1 MRPYDTHARLRSDV
15 CARRWFWQWVL
26 RALNLT
32 IAFHVMRRWVV
43 VGYPARDGWQ
53 TKMLQG
59 SVGQR
64 GSDYLLITSR
74 WQKKSFKFN
83 MITLIT

>member
-1 MRPYDTHARLRSDV
+1 M
-15 CARRWFWQWVL
+15 CRWL
-26 RALNLT
+26 A
-32 IAFHVMRRWVV
+32 

-59 SVGQR
+59 ALGQR

-83 MITLIT
+83 MITLITLITCIFQLPQLRYYSFLISSSFIPKVEKKR